1 MTFKKIAA
9 LFAAAALSANTLCF
23 SAYADLPE
31 DDFIIS
37 GGFITGYVGDGGDVV
52 IPEGIVG
59 IEEGAFRKNDNIT
72 NLVISEN
79 CVSLES
85 FAFSQCSELKTV
97 VFEGDMEKVG
107 MMSFI
112 GCPMLESVKF
122 MGNVYAK
129 DDDLDSGIGANA
141 FMGCRSL
148 KTVEFAEDT
157 RVDVIKRAAFMD
169 CAVLSDVKLPK
180 DVGEIHDNVFTNCPV
195 LERLDIPS
203 MTILEDYA
211 AGYMYS
217 EITEETLKADGET
230 TVRADLTFD
239 MSDESFEPNYSDI
252 TQVPITLTVEKGSP
266 AEKYAVENGIN
277 YVYYGSQTEDNSQIP
292 ETGGKSVF
300 SICAAMA
307 LSLAVILKCKKH

>member
-37 GGFITGYVGDGGDVV
+37 GGCITGYVGGGGDIV

-97 VFEGDMEKVG
+97 VFEGDMGKVG
-107 MMSFI
+107 MMSFL
-112 GCPMLESVKF
+112 GCPMLERVAF

-129 DDDLDSGIGANA
+129 DDDLDSGIGCNA

-148 KTVEFAEDT
+148 KKVDFTEDT

-169 CAVLSDVKLPK
+169 CAVLSEVKLPK

-217 EITEETLKADGET
+217 EITEEIVKADGKT

-239 MSDESFEPNYSDI
+239 MSDENIEPKYSDI
-252 TQVPITLTVEKGSP
+252 TQIPIILTVEKGSP
-266 AEKYAVENGIN
+266 AEKYAIENGVN
-277 YVYYGSQTEDNSQIP
+277 YVYYGSQTADNPQIP
-292 ETGGKSVF
+292 ETGRKSVF
-300 SICAAMA
+300 SICATMA